1 MNFTIEILEPV
12 DAYGSWDKEN
22 ETWNGV
28 IGQLISGEIDIGV
41 AEFTVTT
48 RRLEAVDFTLPFLLS
63 RNRLYM
69 MEPSGASVQWSA
81 YFKVFPYKQNF
92 LPLRIRSIQRCSL
105 ISFDIFYL
113 IIQVQVYERMYVC
126 VYIYFIFL
134 TISQSS
140 YSLRR

>member
-69 MEPSGASVQWSA
+69 MEPSGASIQWSA
-81 YFKVFPYKQNF
+81 YFKVYYSYKQHILLHQYVQSNE
-92 LPLRIRSIQRCSL
+92 CSL
-105 ISFDIFYL
+105 ISFDIFS
-113 IIQVQVYERMYVC
+113 I
-126 VYIYFIFL
+126 
-134 TISQSS
+134 
-140 YSLRR
+140 